1 MRMTAPAMKAAVRK
15 IGTSIDFLFGSGRAA
30 EKTGKKYK
38 KMKLVV
44 D

>member
-1 MRMTAPAMKAAVRK
+1 MKATVRK
-15 IGTSIDFLFGSGRAA
+15 IGTSINFLFSPDKTA

>member
-1 MRMTAPAMKAAVRK
+1 MEGKKSTMKRK
-15 IGTSIDFLFGSGRAA
+15 TGTSIDFLFGSGRAA